1 MFLIIINNY
10 IEYESRGDKNKN
22 LSVKEYLNMIRPYLS
37 DMINHHKTH
46 GKWKVHSGNKVIDYK
61 TEGKLKIQLTMA
73 INFMPSEDS
82 EETRT
87 MHTKSHNLEIMM
99 GVKQTKSLKNF
110 LNFFAKISRRIRR
123 KNHRKR
129 IYFR

>member
-99 GVKQTKSLKNF
+99 GVKQTKSLKKI
-110 LNFFAKISRRIRR
+110 LNLFAKISRRIRR
-123 KNHRKR
+123 KNDRKR

>member
-46 GKWKVHSGNKVIDYK
+46 GKWKFHSGNKVIDYK
-61 TEGKLKIQLTMA
+61 TEGELKIQLTMA
-73 INFMPSEDS
+73 INFMPSKDS
-82 EETRT
+82 EETCT

-99 GVKQTKSLKNF
+99 EVKQTESLKKF
-110 LNFFAKISRRIRR
+110 LNLFAKISRRIRK
-123 KNHRKR
+123 KNDRKR

>member
-10 IEYESRGDKNKN
+10 IEYESRGNKNKN

-99 GVKQTKSLKNF
+99 EVKQTKSLKNF
-110 LNFFAKISRRIRR
+110 
-123 KNHRKR
+123 
-129 IYFR
+129 

>member
-10 IEYESRGDKNKN
+10 IEYESRGNKNKT

-37 DMINHHKTH
+37 DMINHHKIH

-87 MHTKSHNLEIMM
+87 MHTKSHNLEVMM
-99 GVKQTKSLKNF
+99 GVKQTKSLKKI
-110 LNFFAKISRRIRR
+110 LNLFAKISRRIRR

>member
-1 MFLIIINNY
+1 
-10 IEYESRGDKNKN
+10 
-22 LSVKEYLNMIRPYLS
+22 MIRPYLS

-99 GVKQTKSLKNF
+99 EVKQTESLKKF
-110 LNFFAKISRRIRR
+110 LNLFAKISRRIRK
-123 KNHRKR
+123 KNDRKR
-129 IYFR
+129 IYIR